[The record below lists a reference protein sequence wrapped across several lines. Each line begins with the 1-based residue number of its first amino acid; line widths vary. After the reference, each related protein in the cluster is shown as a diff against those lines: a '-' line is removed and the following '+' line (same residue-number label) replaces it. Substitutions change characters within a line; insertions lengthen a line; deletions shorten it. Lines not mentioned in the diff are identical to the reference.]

1 MDELKKLCPDGK
13 DLVIVDDVYTTG
25 ETVKAMET
33 VLGLGETGKHEIAVI
48 AIEKQFD
55 GQYREKQLPKNIR
68 AAFNLTEFL
77 ELDKLGIERSKL
89 HEYDKRTIPHAQ
101 VDSRRQ

>member
-1 MDELKKLCPDGK
+1 MVVQFLGF
-13 DLVIVDDVYTTG
+13 ISG
-25 ETVKAMET
+25 ETVRAMET
-33 VLGLGETGKHEIAVI
+33 VLGLGEKSKHEIAVI

-55 GQYREKQLPKNIR
+55 GQYRDKQLPKNIR

-77 ELDKLGIERSKL
+77 ELDKLGIDRKKL
-89 HEYDKRTIPHAQ
+89 HEYDKRTIPHAH

>member
-1 MDELKKLCPDGK
+1 
-13 DLVIVDDVYTTG
+13 
-25 ETVKAMET
+25 MET

-55 GQYREKQLPKNIR
+55 GQYREKVLPKNIH

-77 ELDKLGIERSKL
+77 ESDKLGIDRTKL
-89 HEYDKRTIPHAQ
+89 HEYNKKTIPHAT
-101 VDSRRQ
+101 VDSR

>member
-1 MDELKKLCPDGK
+1 MLWCFISFFYTHKK
-13 DLVIVDDVYTTG
+13 
-25 ETVKAMET
+25 MET

-55 GQYREKQLPKNIR
+55 GQYREKVLPKNIH

-77 ELDKLGIERSKL
+77 ESDKLGIDRTKL
-89 HEYDKRTIPHAQ
+89 HEYNKKTIPHAT
-101 VDSRRQ
+101 VDSR